1 MTKKRNKQRLEKTVK
16 EGAKEPIER
25 KAQQRKQESGELQLY
40 FNIRQE
46 LVSVSRVGLKTK
58 LH

>member
-1 MTKKRNKQRLEKTVK
+1 MIKKGRKRSLEKAVK

-25 KAQQRKQESGELQLY
+25 KAQQRKQENGGLQLY
-40 FNIRQE
+40 FNIRRE